1 MLKRYC
7 DKCGKETG
15 GSWYHVQIEKRYSS
29 LYACHTVFPPNREF
43 ELCEACAESLT
54 NDMDHAESD
63 SEDHESDSSK
73 DIDDSTISPSRIA
86 AKFGGIFGEGF
97 AKDLKS
103 ENKVG
108 VKFHVRLD

>member
-15 GSWYHVQIEKRYSS
+15 SHWYHMQIERRHDSFFIS
-29 LYACHTVFPPNREF
+29 CDPLTANREF
-43 ELCEACAESLT
+43 DLCEACVESLT
-54 NDMDHAESD
+54 NDMNHTESD

-86 AKFGGIFGEGF
+86 AKFGGLFGEGF
-97 AKDLKS
+97 ADGLKS